1 LLITFTIFFAL
12 LHQVVMAFQVMK
24 QLMGVVAFLKE
35 GGAQGI
41 QKGL

>member
-24 QLMGVVAFLKE
+24 QLVGVVAFLME
-35 GGAQGI
+35 GGAQVT